1 MRIFLYGYRR
11 YTERI
16 MQKNTPNDVD
26 KTIAQNAENIVTDK
40 TTKIPMTHEEYMQT
54 KEAQDAFAMYER
66 QAREREQGIDDA
78 DTSDTS
84 VSSTQGATPETPN
97 NNDEKKP
104 GMLDELSMS
113 QVMAGALAAVTSTFL
128 ASKIGI
134 AGSLIGVAVA
144 SVVSTVASQVY
155 KYFLKRSAEKLKD
168 VTPLYDPD
176 ATKPFSIQNLLRSA
190 SEDDDKLDQ
199 TLAMHTPE
207 ALAEAIRNGTA
218 DEYVE
223 NEKRTHEKR
232 CLIVKVSIAVVAII
246 VSLIAVGITVSV
258 IDTVTDGNGIGT
270 KPTPLFVT
278 STNGNVA
285 NSNAKHDGWN
295 ATEQNDNA
303 PLVDD
308 GDNENANESD
318 EEKNANENDG
328 DEEKEL
334 VTEDGK
340 TDGSWDGTD
349 GSSNG
354 STVGNGEPSNGNSS
368 DGSSNT
374 GGTTTPPST
383 DTGSGDGGTN
393 GSTGGDNGQVT
404 PPQPDGGNANENGS
418 SSGSQ
423 PGSGET
429 GNGTAGNGSDMWS
442 SQQTPP
448 AANGTLSPTS

>member
-1 MRIFLYGYRR
+1 
-11 YTERI
+11 
-16 MQKNTPNDVD
+16 MQKNTTNGNDKIIV
-26 KTIAQNAENIVTDK
+26 QNTRDTDTDK
-40 TTKIPMTHEEYMQT
+40 TTKMPMTHEEYLRS

-66 QAREREQGIDDA
+66 QALERKHGGSDGIDTDA
-78 DTSDTS
+78 PAPSEPKTSPEA
-84 VSSTQGATPETPN
+84 SSN
-97 NNDEKKP
+97 KDEKKP
-104 GMLDELSMS
+104 GMLDDLSMS
-113 QVMAGALAAVTSTFL
+113 QVMAGALAAVTSTFF

-232 CLIVKVSIAVVAII
+232 RLIVKVSIAVVAVI

-295 ATEQNDNA
+295 ETEQNDNA

-328 DEEKEL
+328 DEEKEP

-393 GSTGGDNGQVT
+393 GNTGGDNGQVT

-418 SSGSQ
+418 SSGGQ

>member
-1 MRIFLYGYRR
+1 
-11 YTERI
+11 
-16 MQKNTPNDVD
+16 MQKNTPPNDNNKRIV
-26 KTIAQNAENIVTDK
+26 QNTRDTDTDK
-40 TTKIPMTHEEYMQT
+40 TTKIPMTHEEYLRS
-54 KEAQDAFAMYER
+54 KEAQDAFAMYEQ
-66 QAREREQGIDDA
+66 QALKRKCGSDGIDTDA
-78 DTSDTS
+78 PAPSEPGTS
-84 VSSTQGATPETPN
+84 PETSSSK
-97 NNDEKKP
+97 DEKKP
-104 GMLDELSMS
+104 GMLDDLSMS
-113 QVMAGALAAVTSTFL
+113 QVMAGALAAVTSTFF

-223 NEKRTHEKR
+223 NEKRTNEKR
-232 CLIVKVSIAVVAII
+232 RLIVKASIAVVAVV

-258 IDTVTDGNGIGT
+258 IDTATDGNGIGT
-270 KPTPLFVT
+270 KPTQLFVT
-278 STNGNVA
+278 TTNGNVA
-285 NSNAKHDGWN
+285 NSNAEHDGLDSTW
-295 ATEQNDNA
+295 Q
-303 PLVDD
+303 DD
-308 GDNENANESD
+308 GALADDADNENIDKDGENENANENASN
-318 EEKNANENDG
+318 EEEEPVTDG
-328 DEEKEL
+328 EE
-334 VTEDGK
+334 
-340 TDGSWDGTD
+340 TDGSDS
-349 GSSNG
+349 GS
-354 STVGNGEPSNGNSS
+354 VGNGGGATGGNEGEPNNGTSS

-393 GSTGGDNGQVT
+393 GNTGGDNGQVA

-429 GNGTAGNGSDMWS
+429 GNGTAGNGSNMVS

-448 AANGTLSPTS
+448 VANGTLSPMS